1 MHYVHTS
8 FCAFYFINVRLFIT
22 RSRKYWHFSRP
33 HVFVFGHVSDTDT
46 WPTRP
51 DTCRTHLKRVQ
62 NYFGNFFEIRTRPNT
77 ASEHGGVENVI
88 FFEENASFLKKKKYC
103 LILELEI
110 HHKTH
115 RFGIPSHAQAK
126 HVCVLTSESRVAHDI
141 IGEFF
146 LRNDTCKFYV
156 WSHLR
161 THAGDSSPSR
171 YLLCLRHTGLRL
183 ANDSFSLSLSL
194 PLVSVSV
201 KSLFCFIYALFNS
214 LF

>member
-88 FFEENASFLKKKKYC
+88 FFEENASFFEKEEILFNPRARNTSQNSPFRYSFARTGETRLCAHLRKQSSSRYHRRVLPSKWYLQVLR
-103 LILELEI
+103 LITLEDSRRRLFSFSI
-110 HHKTH
+110 SAMPSTH
-115 RFGIPSHAQAK
+115 R
-126 HVCVLTSESRVAHDI
+126 VA
-141 IGEFF
+141 
-146 LRNDTCKFYV
+146 TCERLLLPL
-156 WSHLR
+156 SI
-161 THAGDSSPSR
+161 SPSR
-171 YLLCLRHTGLRL
+171 QR
-183 ANDSFSLSLSL
+183 
-194 PLVSVSV
+194 
-201 KSLFCFIYALFNS
+201 
-214 LF
+214 